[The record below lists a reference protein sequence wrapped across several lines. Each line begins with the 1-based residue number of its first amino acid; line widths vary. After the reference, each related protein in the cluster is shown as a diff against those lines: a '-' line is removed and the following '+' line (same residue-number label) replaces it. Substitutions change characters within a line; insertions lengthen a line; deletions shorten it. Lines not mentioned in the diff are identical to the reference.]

1 MRIDREYDHIYDHPM
16 DNKVDKRI
24 FVLVDI
30 LHRDE
35 MILIEQKF
43 LHWEMPKINILI
55 LRI

>member
-35 MILIEQKF
+35 MILIEKKF

>member
-1 MRIDREYDHIYDHPM
+1 MRIDREYDHIYAHPM

-35 MILIEQKF
+35 MILIEKKF

-55 LRI
+55 SKI